1 MPEVVTLTAR
11 KGMPKAGLV
20 TGVKSNGEEDG
31 NMPLKDSTETKIWA
45 VKNVEEVGWA
55 VGQI

>member
-1 MPEVVTLTAR
+1 
-11 KGMPKAGLV
+11 
-20 TGVKSNGEEDG
+20 
-31 NMPLKDSTETKIWA
+31 MPLKDSTETKEKRWA